1 MKQPCFHQKIIG
13 DVLSLYQNFSE
24 TFFNNNRN
32 ISVLKCEKHNLRK
45 SQISYYRTSEY
56 FRRMEWLSRNF
67 LASSQFEISG
77 KNHIS
82 QNVFLPSIIY
92 PSLPRKRFQGSSSFI
107 SPLVG
112 RDEKRAPLKTPTWE
126 AKSTRQ
132 RKRKNIGTSSFLA
145 RGKSRMLST
154 DPLFTLF
161 YFLNP
166 SLSMFYHF
174 MLYHSM
180 FY

>member
-1 MKQPCFHQKIIG
+1 MLLHQRANKINMR
-13 DVLSLYQNFSE
+13 V
-24 TFFNNNRN
+24 T
-32 ISVLKCEKHNLRK
+32 
-45 SQISYYRTSEY
+45 T
-56 FRRMEWLSRNF
+56 
-67 LASSQFEISG
+67 SQFEISG

-107 SPLVG
+107 SRLVG

-161 YFLNP
+161 YFLKVLLRRKFLFLFP
-166 SLSMFYHF
+166 SFFNINLLFMFKIIQIAKNWSDTCVRGLEISH
-174 MLYHSM
+174 
-180 FY
+180 